1 MYCIVKENSSKGE
14 LRTMYHRVLLKISGE
29 ALSSEQSVICR
40 ETVLST
46 VEKIKAVRQM
56 GVEIAIVVGGGNIMR
71 GRSAEGMERNRADHM
86 GMLATAINSLAL
98 QDALEQAGVPCVV
111 QSAVDMD
118 RFCEPFSAR
127 SAKAALTEGKIVI
140 FACGSGC
147 PFFSTDTAAALRA
160 AEIGADALLLAKN
173 IDAIYS
179 ADPKLNPNAVRY
191 SRISYDRVVAENLR
205 ATDLTAITLCKEQKI
220 PIRAFALSQIEQ
232 IFQDDS
238 IGTHIVEQA

>member
-1 MYCIVKENSSKGE
+1 
-14 LRTMYHRVLLKISGE
+14 MYHRVLLKISGE
-29 ALSSEQSVICR
+29 ALSSEQSIISR

-46 VEKIKAVRQM
+46 VAKIKTVRQK
-56 GVEIAIVVGGGNIMR
+56 GVQIGIVVGGGNIMR

-98 QDALEQAGVPCVV
+98 QDALEAAGVPCVV

-118 RFCEPFSAR
+118 RFCEKFSAR
-127 SAKAALTEGKIVI
+127 SAKQALNDGKIVI

-179 ADPKLNPNAVRY
+179 ADPKIDPNAVRY
-191 SRISYDRVVAENLR
+191 NRISYDRVVAENLR
-205 ATDLTAITLCKEQKI
+205 AMDLTAITLCKEQKI
-220 PIRAFALSQIEQ
+220 PIRAFALDQIEQ
-232 IFQDDS
+232 IFEDDT
-238 IGTHIVEQA
+238 IGTHIVEKE

>member
-1 MYCIVKENSSKGE
+1 
-14 LRTMYHRVLLKISGE
+14 MYHRVLLKISGE

-40 ETVLST
+40 ETVLDT
-46 VEKIKAVRQM
+46 VAKIKSIRKKDVQI
-56 GVEIAIVVGGGNIMR
+56 GIVVGGGNIMR
-71 GRSAEGMERNRADHM
+71 GRSAEGMERNRADHI

-98 QDALEQAGVPCVV
+98 QDALEAAGVPCVV

-118 RFCEPFSAR
+118 RFCDPYSAR
-127 SAKAALTEGKIVI
+127 SAKRALEEGKVVI

-179 ADPKLNPNAVRY
+179 ADPKTDPEAVRY
-191 SRISYDRVVAENLR
+191 SRISYDRVMAETLR

-232 IFQDDS
+232 IFEDDS
-238 IGTHIVEQA
+238 IGTHIVEQE

>member
-1 MYCIVKENSSKGE
+1 
-14 LRTMYHRVLLKISGE
+14 MYHRVLLKISGE
-29 ALSSEQSVICR
+29 ALSSEHSVICR

-56 GVEIAIVVGGGNIMR
+56 GVEIGIVVGGGNIMR

-111 QSAVDMD
+111 QSAVDMN
-118 RFCEPFSAR
+118 RFCDSFSAR
-127 SAKAALTEGKIVI
+127 NAKAVLAEGKVVI

-179 ADPKLNPNAVRY
+179 ADPKVDPNAVRY
-191 SRISYDRVVAENLR
+191 SKISYDRVVAENLR

-238 IGTHIVEQA
+238 IGTHIVEKE

>member
-1 MYCIVKENSSKGE
+1 
-14 LRTMYHRVLLKISGE
+14 MYHRVLLKISGE

-46 VEKIKAVRQM
+46 VNKIKAVRQM
-56 GVEIAIVVGGGNIMR
+56 GIEIGIVVGGGNIMR
-71 GRSAEGMERNRADHM
+71 GRSADGMERNRADHM

-98 QDALEQAGVPCVV
+98 QDALEAAGVPCVV

-118 RFCEPFSAR
+118 RFCEPFTAR
-127 SAKAALTEGKIVI
+127 GAKRALSEGKVVI

-173 IDAIYS
+173 IDAILS
-179 ADPKLNPNAVRY
+179 ADPKVDPERGTLQPHQLRPRGGGKPACDRPDRDY
-191 SRISYDRVVAENLR
+191 ALQRAEDSDSRVCARSNR
-205 ATDLTAITLCKEQKI
+205 ADF
-220 PIRAFALSQIEQ
+220 R
-232 IFQDDS
+232 
-238 IGTHIVEQA
+238 G

>member
-1 MYCIVKENSSKGE
+1 
-14 LRTMYHRVLLKISGE
+14 MYHRVLLKISGE
-29 ALSSEQSVICR
+29 ALSSDSSVICR
-40 ETVLST
+40 ETVQET
-46 VEKIKAVRQM
+46 VTKIKAVKDM
-56 GVEIAIVVGGGNIMR
+56 GVQIGIVVGGGNIMR

-98 QDALEQAGVPCVV
+98 QDALEHAGVACEV
-111 QSAVDMD
+111 QSAVEMN
-118 RFCEPFSAR
+118 RFCDSFTAR
-127 SAKAALTEGKIVI
+127 GAKRALDEGKVVI

-179 ADPKLNPNAVRY
+179 ADPKTNPNAIRY

-205 ATDLTAITLCKEQKI
+205 ATDLTAITLCKEQNI
-220 PIRAFALSQIEQ
+220 PIRAFALGQIEL
-232 IFQDDS
+232 IFRDDS
-238 IGTHIVEQA
+238 IGTHIVEKE

>member
-1 MYCIVKENSSKGE
+1 
-14 LRTMYHRVLLKISGE
+14 MYHRVLLKISGE
-29 ALSSEQSVICR
+29 ALASEQSVISR
-40 ETVLST
+40 ETVMST
-46 VEKIKAVRQM
+46 AAKIKTVWQN
-56 GVEIAIVVGGGNIMR
+56 GIQIGIVVGGGNIMR

-98 QDALEQAGVPCVV
+98 QDALEQAGVPCTV

-127 SAKAALTEGKIVI
+127 SAKQALTDGKVVI

-179 ADPKLNPNAVRY
+179 ADPKTNPSAIRY

-220 PIRAFALSQIEQ
+220 PIRAFALNQIEQ
-232 IFQDDS
+232 IFTDES
-238 IGTHIVEQA
+238 IGTHIVEKE